1 MLNNSII
8 HLVGFPGTGKL
19 TIAKELAKQSGARLV
34 DAHKINNLLFSL
46 IPLDGK
52 TKIPPQVWEEIDKI
66 YDSVLDTIRSSSPAD
81 WSFIFTNYLVD
92 GIDDEWAHYKRI
104 KKVATDR
111 GGNYYMVR
119 LTITPEALAQRVGND
134 DRRANF
140 KTTDVAGILKQH
152 AEKEVLMPEQDDLL
166 ESLDVS
172 ETSAEEVAGIIIHK
186 IRERDLE
193 K

>member
-1 MLNNSII
+1 VLNNSII